1 MIKKITQTNEFDNY
15 DKTDIYSIRIKSLLS
30 AYGTKYDFAVFYYQ
44 IDKDNKITSI
54 LSRLD
59 NDWTLSHLDIFDEAE
74 LGDFFHAVGYSTILS
89 DDNFHFDAL
98 YDEGIVMST
107 VKKAEKH
114 IQYAEIDFYPK
125 LMDIFNFED
134 YDSIDF
140 ESWYVDLSHRIRH
153 GCAKAVSLNVGGEIV
168 SSAVFSSIYNNDAIL
183 SSVRTSPEFRQMGYG
198 GALVSEMLFDVPG
211 TVYLMREKDKNESFY
226 SNLGFENSGL
236 WRMYK

>member
-1 MIKKITQTNEFDNY
+1 MIKKITQSNEFDNY

-44 IDKDNKITSI
+44 IDNDNKITSI

-74 LGDFFHAVGYSTILS
+74 LCDFFRAVGYSTILS
-89 DDNFHFDAL
+89 DESFHFDSP
-98 YDEGIVMST
+98 YDEGIVMSAF
-107 VKKAEKH
+107 KKAERH

-153 GCAKAVSLNVGGEIV
+153 GCAKAVSLNIGGEIV

-183 SSVRTSPEFRQMGYG
+183 SSVRTSPEFRKMGYG
-198 GALVSEMLFDVPG
+198 GALVSEMLFDVSG

>member
-1 MIKKITQTNEFDNY
+1 MIKKITHASEFDNY
-15 DKTDIYSIRIKSLLS
+15 DKKDIYSLRIKSLLS
-30 AYGTKYDFAVFYYQ
+30 SYGTKYDFAVFYCQ
-44 IDKDNKITSI
+44 IDAENKITAI

-59 NDWTLSHLDIFDEAE
+59 NDWTLSHLEHYDEKE
-74 LGDFFHAVGYSTILS
+74 LCEFFCAVGFGTILS
-89 DDNFHFDAL
+89 DDSFHFDAA
-98 YDEGIVMST
+98 YDEGVVMST
-107 VKKAEKH
+107 LKKAEKH
-114 IQYAEIDFYPK
+114 VQYAEIDFYPK

-153 GCAKAVSLNVGGEIV
+153 GCARAVSLNVGGEIV

-198 GALVSEMLFDVPG
+198 SALVSEMIFDVSG
-211 TVYLMREKDKNESFY
+211 TVYLMRERNKNEAFY
-226 SNLGFENSGL
+226 SNLGFENTGI